1 MTRRPEAATAETG
14 FRWGRAPTLAEAKF
28 AEGEGIAEPDIAVA
42 PDTARDI
49 APAAAAPETARLAH
63 LRGGVAAN
71 LRKCR
76 RIGPQPAQP
85 RA

>member
-1 MTRRPEAATAETG
+1 MAAIEFRSGDALRFAPAEPVAG
-14 FRWGRAPTLAEAKF
+14 AD
-28 AEGEGIAEPDIAVA
+28 IAEPDIAVA

-63 LRGGVAAN
+63 LREGVAAN